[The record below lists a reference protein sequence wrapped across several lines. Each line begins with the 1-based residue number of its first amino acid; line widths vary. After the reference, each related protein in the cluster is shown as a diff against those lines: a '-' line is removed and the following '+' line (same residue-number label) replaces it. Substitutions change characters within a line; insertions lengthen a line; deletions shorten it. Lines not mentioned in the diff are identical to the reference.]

1 MPDPADELPDA
12 NRLIQEEEE
21 KIANKAKSTVLI
33 DLNFSIEQDMMRKK
47 VLAMSKMMKML
58 KSLREEN
65 ETAVLLSDSKVP
77 KDLLL
82 NSRKAL
88 ETDQVDRS
96 LVFN

>member
-1 MPDPADELPDA
+1 
-12 NRLIQEEEE
+12 
-21 KIANKAKSTVLI
+21 
-33 DLNFSIEQDMMRKK
+33 MRKK